1 MPYDDPDSTDPMTLN
16 GVVVDTDN
24 DQAMR
29 GMAECFI
36 EEYFRLGYD
45 REGLMKLF
53 KTRGYAGPHL
63 AYQTLGDQTIAALID
78 EYVQRWG
85 SRRPAPPDD
94 AVPDSDG
101 ISLPI
106 IESPPL
112 AHMGADDNP
121 TPRDA
126 APSYVEE

>member
-1 MPYDDPDSTDPMTLN
+1 MH
-16 GVVVDTDN
+16 DN

-63 AYQTLGDQTIAALID
+63 AHETMGEKTIAAMID
-78 EYVQRWG
+78 EYIQRWG
-85 SRRPAPPDD
+85 PRKPSQPGDGVLD
-94 AVPDSDG
+94 TDG

-106 IESPPL
+106 I
-112 AHMGADDNP
+112 D
-121 TPRDA
+121 TP
-126 APSYVEE
+126 SNVEE

>member
-1 MPYDDPDSTDPMTLN
+1 MPYDDPDATDPMTLN
-16 GVVVDTDN
+16 GVMVDTDS

-53 KTRGYAGPHL
+53 RTRGYAGPHL
-63 AYQTLGDQTIAALID
+63 AHETLGEETIAAMID
-78 EYVQRWG
+78 AYVQRG
-85 SRRPAPPDD
+85 GPRKPSTPDD
-94 AVPDSDG
+94 ADSDYDG

-106 IESPPL
+106 I
-112 AHMGADDNP
+112 D
-121 TPRDA
+121 TP
-126 APSYVEE
+126 SNVEE

>member
-1 MPYDDPDSTDPMTLN
+1 MPYDDPDATDPMTLN
-16 GVVVDTDN
+16 GVMVDTDS
-24 DQAMR
+24 DQAMH

-45 REGLMKLF
+45 REGLLKIF

-63 AYQTLGDQTIAALID
+63 AYQSLGEETIAAMID
-78 EYVQRWG
+78 EYIQRWG
-85 SRRPAPPDD
+85 PRKPSPPDD
-94 AVPDSDG
+94 AVSESDG

-106 IESPPL
+106 IDSPPR
-112 AHMGADDNP
+112 AHMGPGDNP

-126 APSYVEE
+126 APSYVEK